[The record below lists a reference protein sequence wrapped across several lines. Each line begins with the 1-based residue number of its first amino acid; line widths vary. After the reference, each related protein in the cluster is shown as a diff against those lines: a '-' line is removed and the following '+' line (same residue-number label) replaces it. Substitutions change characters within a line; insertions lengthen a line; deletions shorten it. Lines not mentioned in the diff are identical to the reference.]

1 MNPDI
6 WRDRDPSGS
15 ARTAL
20 SADEAGQHAQMPLYA
35 LVRDRLRGA
44 ITAGAVP
51 QGTVLLEGP
60 LAERLKSTRGTV
72 RRALKLLEAEGLLS
86 RFEGRG
92 FMVGAPDNPVRRI
105 ALDDRAFSA
114 DPSGI
119 LRKTQAWETVYAEV
133 ERDMVLLSMR
143 GSFRLN
149 EHELARHYGVGR
161 KAAHDVLQR
170 LEALGIVSKDDRAR
184 WSINCLDTRR
194 ISDLYALR
202 MLLEPRALRNSMAHC
217 KPPLDAMMARLE
229 HAMAAYPRVSRAE
242 LDTLEL
248 DLHVHLLAGCA
259 NKELLLGLQ
268 RTHCLLTMGQHILG
282 GGQLPAG
289 PAPFLAEH
297 LGVLQAIGAGRLAV
311 AEELLHEH
319 LRIARQK
326 VLGRVETLRYSI
338 PPPHAPYTL

>member
-1 MNPDI
+1 MNPDP
-6 WRDRDPSGS
+6 WGDRDPSAS

-20 SADEAGQHAQMPLYA
+20 SADEPGLHAQMPLYA
-35 LVRDRLRGA
+35 IVRDQLRRA
-44 ITAGAVP
+44 IESGAVP
-51 QGTVLLEGP
+51 PGTVLLEGS

-86 RFEGRG
+86 RFDGRG
-92 FMVGAPDNPVRRI
+92 FMVGTSDGPVRRVPI
-105 ALDDRAFSA
+105 DERAFSA
-114 DPSGI
+114 EAGGL
-119 LRKTQAWETVYAEV
+119 LRRTQAWETVYAEV

-170 LEALGIVSKDDRAR
+170 LQALGIVSKDDRAR
-184 WSINCLDTRR
+184 WSINCLDARR

-202 MLLEPRALRNSMAHC
+202 MLLEPRALRSSVSHC
-217 KPPLDAMMARLE
+217 KPPIDDMVARLRVV
-229 HAMAAYPRVSRAE
+229 MAAYPRVSRA
-242 LDTLEL
+242 DIDALEL

-282 GGQLPAG
+282 AGPMPAG
-289 PAPFLAEH
+289 PAPFMDEH
-297 LGVLQAIGAGRLAV
+297 LGVLQAVGAGRLAV
-311 AEELLHEH
+311 AEELLRKH
-319 LRIARQK
+319 LQIACEK
-326 VLGRVETLRYSI
+326 VLSRIETLRYSM